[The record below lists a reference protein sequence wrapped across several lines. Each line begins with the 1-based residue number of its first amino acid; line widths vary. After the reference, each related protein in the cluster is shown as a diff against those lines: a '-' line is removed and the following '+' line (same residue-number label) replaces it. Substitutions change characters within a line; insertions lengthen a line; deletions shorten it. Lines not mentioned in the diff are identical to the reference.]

1 MISPVT
7 PKSETVTV
15 LDLWRQRIPH
25 AGGTGAPSRP
35 GTLRNRPRAGCPAG
49 QVFPMSQWPLIPSL
63 VLSSRANRFLPISAL
78 AVVAHEAG
86 TDGLDL
92 DLTARSGATMFGFGS
107 GARVKVVPGAPIP
120 SLWLPGTRRPG
131 LTGARADRFVAD
143 WLGLTER
150 LGVRQLLVERE
161 AALRPLGDHDKR
173 PLLLRL
179 QDGVGPRT
187 RITLVLRPRDLE
199 GNRAHLAAMA
209 SLRRTAEEWDFDLAL
224 DLCGPVDPRWEAE
237 AAIQRILPRLT
248 LVRLGT
254 IGGDVSA
261 DNRARLTRRSLA
273 YLLDQ
278 SYAGTLSLV
287 PAVPWTSVLSATTLG
302 RRTRSEAQAIAV
314 RHQRIFSSVRSSDRL
329 PTRQQR

>member
-1 MISPVT
+1 
-7 PKSETVTV
+7 
-15 LDLWRQRIPH
+15 
-25 AGGTGAPSRP
+25 
-35 GTLRNRPRAGCPAG
+35 
-49 QVFPMSQWPLIPSL
+49 MSQWPLIPSL
-63 VLSSRANRFLPISAL
+63 VLSSRANRWLPIPVL
-78 AVVAHEAG
+78 AVVAREAG

-92 DLTARSGATMFGFGS
+92 DLTARPGATMFGLGS
-107 GARVKVVPGAPIP
+107 GARVKALPDAPIP

-131 LTGARADRFVAD
+131 LTGTRADRFVAD
-143 WLGLTER
+143 WLGLAKR
-150 LGVRQLLVERE
+150 LEVRQLLAERE
-161 AALRPLGDHDKR
+161 SALRPFGDQDKR

-187 RITLVLRPRDLE
+187 RVTLVLRPRDLE
-199 GNRAHLAAMA
+199 GNRAHLATMA

-248 LVRLGT
+248 LVRVGT
-254 IGGDVSA
+254 AGGGMSV
-261 DNRARLTRRSLA
+261 DNRARLTRRSVA

-287 PAVPWTSVLSATTLG
+287 PAVPWTSVLSAAMLE
-302 RRTRSEAQAIAV
+302 RRTRSEALAIAE
-314 RHQRIFSSVRSSDRL
+314 RHQRIFSSLEASDRL